1 MIYFLTYT
9 WHDYDELTHKSRKLG
24 NIFVTCKAE
33 GIGSYNQKGP
43 SVHINKYI
51 LIEKAR
57 GQRHATQNKTV
68 PKHIPV
74 APANSYS
81 RGANNLLASV

>member
-1 MIYFLTYT
+1 
-9 WHDYDELTHKSRKLG
+9 
-24 NIFVTCKAE
+24 VTCKTKE
-33 GIGSYNQKGP
+33 IESYNQKGP
-43 SVHINKYI
+43 NVHINKYI

-68 PKHIPV
+68 PKRIPA